1 VKGLKKRSRLFNT
14 LANTVMMTWT
24 LLIVLPFLL
33 IFLSSITDETTLVV
47 QGYSYFPQKLSLDSY
62 KYILRSSNTIVKAY
76 GVSIFVTGIG
86 TAINLLLST
95 LMAYSLSV
103 KDLPGK
109 QVMSFFVF
117 FTMLFNGG
125 IVPSYLIW
133 TYIFNIK
140 DTVWAQLL
148 PNLLMS
154 AWNIMLMRTYFTTS
168 IPDGIYEAAELDGA
182 SRLTI
187 FLKVVLPLGKP
198 IIVTMGTFAGLAYWN
213 DWTNG
218 LYFIVKRT
226 DLYNIQNLL
235 NQMVSNIQYLVKAES
250 SYVSGAA
257 VSIPSTAIQMTI
269 AFIAILPIMLIFP
282 MFQKY
287 YAKGITLGGIKG

>member
-1 VKGLKKRSRLFNT
+1 MKKRSRLFNT